1 MAWSVQADKKRRIS
15 YVRLSGL
22 VTYRNIREGQC
33 ALATKVYFDPAFPL
47 LIDLRGVDELQL
59 SATDI
64 YAIVTVSPVA
74 ASTRRAILVDTLP
87 VFGTAWLY
95 AMVREDLTAA
105 DMDLVCPPFAAAG
118 SGSASTCWMRSDDVH
133 HLAAAD

>member
-1 MAWSVQADKKRRIS
+1 MAWSVQADRKRRIS
-15 YVRLSGL
+15 YVQLSGL
-22 VTYRNIREGQC
+22 VTYRTIKEAQRV
-33 ALATKVYFDPAFPL
+33 LATKVHFDPAFPL

-87 VFGTAWLY
+87 VFGTARLY

-105 DMDLVCPPFAAAG
+105 DMVRVCHTVAAAAEWLG
-118 SGSASTCWMRSDDVH
+118 VDALDV
-133 HLAAAD
+133 LR